1 MKISSLIAIAL
12 SIALWGCG
20 GNDDPQPPARPVIP
34 SIHPSTLSV
43 EEEETAR
50 VTVTDATTVSVIEN
64 SRPDLFAA
72 VADGVEIAV
81 TGIAPGEGVVRVLA
95 DDSRLSFKVIVTA
108 KNVDDRYDFTPELAD
123 RRTRFTSDRIT
134 IIYDYTPGVIV
145 SRHNNGRVEMRDLG
159 SGDNISFDPSGDT
172 EGDLGEATLTINGVA
187 TPLESCTLQRRC
199 ENGDRWYSM
208 RRRGSETHAV
218 LVVTSL

>member
-1 MKISSLIAIAL
+1 MKTSLIAAVL
-12 SIALWGCG
+12 SLALWGCG
-20 GNDDPQPPARPVIP
+20 GNDDPEPPTRTSTPA
-34 SIHPSTLSV
+34 IHPSTLSV
-43 EEEETAR
+43 EEGETAR
-50 VTVTDATTVSVIEN
+50 ATVTDANTVTLIEN
-64 SRPDLFAA
+64 SRPDLFVA

-81 TGIAPGEGVVRVLA
+81 TGLAPGEGVVRVLA
-95 DDSRLSFKVIVTA
+95 DDARLSFKVIVTA

-123 RRTRFTSDRIT
+123 TRTRFTSDRVN
-134 IIYDYTPGVIV
+134 IIYDDNPGVIV
-145 SRHNNGRVEMRDLG
+145 SRQSNGRVEMRDLG

-172 EGDLGEATLTINGVA
+172 EGTLEEATLTINGVA

-208 RRRGSETHAV
+208 RRRGSESYAV

>member
-1 MKISSLIAIAL
+1 MKTSLIAAVL
-12 SIALWGCG
+12 SLALWGCG
-20 GNDDPQPPARPVIP
+20 GNDDPEPPTRTSTPA
-34 SIHPSTLSV
+34 IHPSTLSV
-43 EEEETAR
+43 EEGETAR
-50 VTVTDATTVSVIEN
+50 ATVTDANTVTLIEN
-64 SRPDLFAA
+64 SRPDLFVA

-81 TGIAPGEGVVRVLA
+81 TGLAPGEGVVRVLA
-95 DDSRLSFKVIVTA
+95 DDARLSFKVIVTA

-123 RRTRFTSDRIT
+123 TRTRFTSDRVN
-134 IIYDYTPGVIV
+134 IIYDDNPGVIV
-145 SRHNNGRVEMRDLG
+145 SRQSNGRVEMRDLG

-172 EGDLGEATLTINGVA
+172 EGTLEEATLTINGVA

-208 RRRGSETHAV
+208 RRRGSESHAV

>member
-1 MKISSLIAIAL
+1 MKTSLIAAVLSLAL
-12 SIALWGCG
+12 LWGCG
-20 GNDDPQPPARPVIP
+20 GNDDPEPPTRTSTPA
-34 SIHPSTLSV
+34 IHPSTLSV
-43 EEEETAR
+43 EEGKTAR
-50 VTVTDATTVSVIEN
+50 ATVTDANTVTLIEN
-64 SRPDLFAA
+64 SRPDLFVA

-81 TGIAPGEGVVRVLA
+81 TGLAPGEGVVRVLA
-95 DDSRLSFKVIVTA
+95 DDARLSFKVIVTA

-123 RRTRFTSDRIT
+123 TRTRFTSDRVN
-134 IIYDYTPGVIV
+134 IIYDDNPGVIV
-145 SRHNNGRVEMRDLG
+145 SRHSNGRVEMRDLG

-172 EGDLGEATLTINGVA
+172 EGTLEEATLTINGVA

-208 RRRGSETHAV
+208 RRRGSESHAV

>member
-1 MKISSLIAIAL
+1 MKTSLIAAVL
-12 SIALWGCG
+12 SLALWGCG
-20 GNDDPQPPARPVIP
+20 GNDDPEPPTRTSTPA
-34 SIHPSTLSV
+34 IHPSTLSV
-43 EEEETAR
+43 EEGETAR
-50 VTVTDATTVSVIEN
+50 ATVTDANTVTLIEN
-64 SRPDLFAA
+64 SRPDLFVA

-81 TGIAPGEGVVRVLA
+81 SGLAPGEGVVRVLA
-95 DDSRLSFKVIVTA
+95 DDARLSFKVIVTA

-123 RRTRFTSDRIT
+123 TRTRFTSDRVN
-134 IIYDYTPGVIV
+134 IIYDDNPGVIV
-145 SRHNNGRVEMRDLG
+145 SRQSNGRVEMRDLG

-172 EGDLGEATLTINGVA
+172 EGTLEEATLTINGVA

-208 RRRGSETHAV
+208 RRRGSESHAV

>member
-1 MKISSLIAIAL
+1 MKTSLIAAVL
-12 SIALWGCG
+12 SLALWGCG
-20 GNDDPQPPARPVIP
+20 GNDDPEPPTRTSTPA
-34 SIHPSTLSV
+34 IHPSTLSV
-43 EEEETAR
+43 EEWETAR
-50 VTVTDATTVSVIEN
+50 ATVTDANTVTLIEN
-64 SRPDLFAA
+64 SRPDLFVA

-81 TGIAPGEGVVRVLA
+81 TGLAPGEGVVRVLA
-95 DDSRLSFKVIVTA
+95 DDARLSFKVIVTA

-123 RRTRFTSDRIT
+123 TRTRFTSDRVN
-134 IIYDYTPGVIV
+134 IIYDDNPGVIV
-145 SRHNNGRVEMRDLG
+145 SRQSNGRVEMRDLG

-172 EGDLGEATLTINGVA
+172 EGTLEEATLTINGVA

-208 RRRGSETHAV
+208 RRRGSESHAV